1 MVANTYYLE
10 LMSILLNIFQPQKL
24 MNKTMKVENLFL
36 KRKDKRYQK
45 KNLVAS
51 LLELI
56 QVMQK
61 EVMIQIMKLVKYK
74 HLLVNLKTD
83 KKIKNKKKK
92 KRRKRKQNK
101 RTRRR
106 NKKLETLINKSKCL
120 KWIVKDILPKYRK
133 RKIYNQK

>member
-1 MVANTYYLE
+1 MVVNTYYLE

-45 KNLVAS
+45 KKLVAS

-83 KKIKNKKKK
+83 N
-92 KRRKRKQNK
+92 
-101 RTRRR
+101 
-106 NKKLETLINKSKCL
+106 
-120 KWIVKDILPKYRK
+120 
-133 RKIYNQK
+133 

>member
-1 MVANTYYLE
+1 MAANTYYLE

-74 HLLVNLKTD
+74 H
-83 KKIKNKKKK
+83 
-92 KRRKRKQNK
+92 Q
-101 RTRRR
+101 
-106 NKKLETLINKSKCL
+106 
-120 KWIVKDILPKYRK
+120 
-133 RKIYNQK
+133 